1 MQPAART
8 GAAGIP
14 VRKRLLL
21 AYRDQATFTGT
32 NLCYDF
38 CVVSFRQQSGFFLQP
53 KLRRLQELQTEIY
66 RQLQLL
72 IPDEV
77 AHYDSFQSRVHG
89 SPLLRMDILERHPY
103 THFVRL
109 TYQFNKNDAL
119 EIAPDAHIR
128 VYNDAR
134 LAEATSFNPV
144 QGFDRHTREE
154 LAAGSANA
162 SHAHL
167 LSPSSWFQPLH
178 TLQRNWR
185 RNAALDKWLSYL
197 LHQGHSLTSMEPAG
211 ERINGSPAA
220 PVTQT
225 TGSA

>member
-1 MQPAART
+1 
-8 GAAGIP
+8 
-14 VRKRLLL
+14 
-21 AYRDQATFTGT
+21 
-32 NLCYDF
+32 
-38 CVVSFRQQSGFFLQP
+38 VVSFKQQSGFFLQP

-72 IPDEV
+72 IPDQV
-77 AHYDSFQSRVHG
+77 AQYDSFQSRVHG

-109 TYQFNKNDAL
+109 TYQFSREDAL

-134 LAEATSFNPV
+134 LAEATSFSHV
-144 QGFDRHTREE
+144 QGFDRHARNQAVNGPANDTR
-154 LAAGSANA
+154 
-162 SHAHL
+162 AHL
-167 LSPSSWFQPLH
+167 LSPSSWLHPLQ
-178 TLQRNWR
+178 TLQRSWR
-185 RNAALDKWLSYL
+185 QNAALDKWLSYL
-197 LHQGHSLTSMEPAG
+197 LHQGHSLTSMEPTS
-211 ERINGSPAA
+211 ERIAGLPAV

>member
-1 MQPAART
+1 
-8 GAAGIP
+8 
-14 VRKRLLL
+14 
-21 AYRDQATFTGT
+21 
-32 NLCYDF
+32 
-38 CVVSFRQQSGFFLQP
+38 LQP

-72 IPDEV
+72 IPDQV

-109 TYQFNKNDAL
+109 TYQFDKNDAL

-134 LAEATSFNPV
+134 LAEATSFNHD
-144 QGFDRHTREE
+144 QGFDRHAHGH
-154 LAAGSANA
+154 AANGSANGSA
-162 SHAHL
+162 AHL
-167 LSPSSWFQPLH
+167 LSPSSWFHPWQ

-185 RNAALDKWLSYL
+185 HNAALDKWLSYL
-197 LHQGHSLTSMEPAG
+197 LHQGHSLTSMEPAS
-211 ERINGSPAA
+211 ERINGSPAV